1 MGKFEKLLDKW
12 KKRVPPRASK
22 SDVLG
27 LASHYGLSHRFPTGG
42 SSHALIEDVRLERF
56 AGETHRTPFLD
67 NIMVIPIVKG
77 QEVKKP
83 YIRRLVE
90 FIVFL
95 EKEDEAE

>member
-1 MGKFEKLLDKW
+1 
-12 KKRVPPRASK
+12 
-22 SDVLG
+22 
-27 LASHYGLSHRFPTGG
+27 
-42 SSHALIEDVRLERF
+42 
-56 AGETHRTPFLD
+56 
-67 NIMVIPIVKG
+67 MVIPIVKG